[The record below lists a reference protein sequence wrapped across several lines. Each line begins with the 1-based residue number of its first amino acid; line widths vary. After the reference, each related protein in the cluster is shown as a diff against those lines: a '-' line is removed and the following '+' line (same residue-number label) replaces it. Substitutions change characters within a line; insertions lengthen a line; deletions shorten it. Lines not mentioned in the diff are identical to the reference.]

1 MKTNSELMGSLK
13 WSIISFDSVVC
24 QHFDIDT
31 LKSLYE
37 LASTKVPRMV
47 EGLTDCNGDRI
58 EVCPCCKSEV
68 LGSWHG
74 KFCSICGQAVKYP
87 NE

>member
-1 MKTNSELMGSLK
+1 MGSLK

-37 LASTKVPRMV
+37 LAEKQVPMKVKY
-47 EGLTDCNGDRI
+47 DKFSDHS
-58 EVCPCCKSEV
+58 CPKCKSNEQKC
-68 LGSWHG
+68 GDS
-74 KFCSICGQAVKYP
+74 FCWKCGQALDWNS